1 MNISGKPE
9 GESGALSPAHPP
21 TSRQGDHDRGAP
33 LLEGYNNVADDAN
46 PTHHGRRDD
55 LIESLTRGVDVQAL
69 WIWEALSFSAAIAL
83 YGVFFYLLFR
93 YDNQLVT
100 SWEEDNPNISG
111 LFKTLPSMVSF
122 ITTLMRGFI
131 LFPVAS
137 AIGQWKWHYLRRT
150 RRLLSM
156 ELMDG
161 ASRGYWGAARLLL
174 SKDCL

>member
-9 GESGALSPAHPP
+9 GESGVLSPAHPA
-21 TSRQGDHDRGAP
+21 TSRQGDLDRGAP
-33 LLEGYNNVADDAN
+33 LLGGYNNVADDAN

-55 LIESLTRGVDVQAL
+55 FIESLTRGVDVQAL
-69 WIWEALSFSAAIAL
+69 WIWETLSFSAAIAL

-100 SWEEDNPNISG
+100 SWEEDNPNISS

-122 ITTLMRGFI
+122 ITTLMRGFV

-161 ASRGYWGAARLLL
+161 ASRGYWGAARLLI
-174 SKDCL
+174 SKDFL